1 MPNGARTSG
10 QQNPKLSLSTDIK
23 LTTLLS
29 KGKRWRVGSVFIEDE
44 GGEVDAEEG
53 DAKSG
58 GNSRGAEVGEE
69 LMGMKFE

>member
-1 MPNGARTSG
+1 M
-10 QQNPKLSLSTDIK
+10 
-23 LTTLLS
+23 
-29 KGKRWRVGSVFIEDE
+29 GSVFIEDE
-44 GGEVDAEEG
+44 GREVDVEEEG